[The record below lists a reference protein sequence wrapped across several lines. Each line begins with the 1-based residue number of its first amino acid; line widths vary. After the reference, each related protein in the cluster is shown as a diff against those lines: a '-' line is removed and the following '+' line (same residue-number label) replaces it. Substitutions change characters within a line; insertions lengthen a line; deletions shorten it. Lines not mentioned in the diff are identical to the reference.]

1 MFKNVILIFA
11 FMFLAG
17 CVSSY
22 TTPIH
27 TSYVP
32 AFDLIDDGTQK
43 MKECKFECQ
52 KEKTQCSILTNAK
65 YSNRTA
71 LSSSDITLRDAEK
84 RVDIVNCQKALN
96 ECFINLCG
104 GKVTE
109 RKSYEP
115 AN

>member
-1 MFKNVILIFA
+1 MFKKMMLVFALI
-11 FMFLAG
+11 FLAG
-17 CVSSY
+17 CASPY
-22 TTPIH
+22 TTAIQTP
-27 TSYVP
+27 YVP

-65 YSNRTA
+65 YSNRTV
-71 LSSSDITLRDAEK
+71 LSSSDATLRDAEK

-96 ECFINLCG
+96 ECFANLCG
-104 GKVTE
+104 GKVIE

>member
-1 MFKNVILIFA
+1 MFKKILIVSISIF
-11 FMFLAG
+11 FAG
-17 CVSSY
+17 CISPY
-22 TTPIH
+22 TTPVH
-27 TSYVP
+27 TPYVP
-32 AFDLIDDGTQK
+32 AFDLVEDGTQK

-65 YSNRTA
+65 YSNRTI
-71 LSSSDITLRDAEK
+71 LSSSDVTLRDAEK

-96 ECFINLCG
+96 ECFTNLCG
-104 GKVTE
+104 GKVIE